1 MAEPLYFSYLSVS
14 DTAGK
19 SALRPMLPL
28 VLSYRGQAR
37 EAVALVDSGADVNVL
52 PYLLGVDLGAE
63 WSEQSTVVALSGNLA
78 NYEARGIIL
87 TAVVG
92 EFPPVQLVFAW
103 AKTDRIPLI
112 LGQNNFFQEFDVGF
126 FRSQNA
132 FQIMPNGGG

>member
-1 MAEPLYFSYLSVS
+1 MADPLYFNYLAVS

-37 EAVALVDSGADVNVL
+37 EAMALLDSGADVNVL

-63 WSEQSTVVALSGNLA
+63 WTEQSTTIALSGNLA
-78 NYEARGIIL
+78 NYEARGIVL
-87 TAVVG
+87 VATVG

-103 AKTDRIPLI
+103 TKTDRIPLI
-112 LGQNNFFQEFDVGF
+112 LGQNNFFQEFDIGF
-126 FRSQNA
+126 FRSQGA
-132 FQIMPNGGG
+132 FQIYPNGG